1 MTLPTARP
9 EDRRRPE
16 ADACVAPPCYRSE
29 AFAEDLA
36 DTADPAVAAP
46 ARASRWQLFTRRRAV
61 AAPVGLPLPRLRGA

>member
-1 MTLPTARP
+1 MPLPTARP

-36 DTADPAVAAP
+36 DAVELAAAAP
-46 ARASRWQLFTRRRAV
+46 AQASRWRLFTRRRAV
-61 AAPVGLPLPRLRGA
+61 PAPTGLPLPRLRSA

>member
-1 MTLPTARP
+1 MPLPTARP

-36 DTADPAVAAP
+36 DASDPAVAVQAQP
-46 ARASRWQLFTRRRAV
+46 SRWRLFTQRRAA
-61 AAPVGLPLPRLRGA
+61 AAPTGLPLPRLRSA